1 MFFGKSFSRHYEKIV
16 HWGAQF
22 FLFYSLGCKILF
34 SLKITGLV
42 HKSIKLIPLTYIYL
56 CRIFK
61 IAWQQKITN
70 KKVLRHISLT
80 TMYFTLSKCRLCWL
94 GQVLRMGAKQILKFA
109 VWPVSKRN
117 QVRPKSC
124 FKELGKPDLK
134 SLNASSDELSCLR
147 MTAPIYRSTVHK
159 RLKERKKKRNQRSND
174 KHNEFYLFLLLFICI
189 LFFICL
195 FYFLQHCFLV

>member
-1 MFFGKSFSRHYEKIV
+1 M
-16 HWGAQF
+16 
-22 FLFYSLGCKILF
+22 F

-159 RLKERKKKRNQRSND
+159 RLKERKKKQTKDVMISIMN
-174 KHNEFYLFLLLFICI
+174 FIYFYCYLFVF
-189 LFFICL
+189 
-195 FYFLQHCFLV
+195 CFLSVCFIFCNIVF